1 MILKTP
7 KTTKAPTPTA
17 IPPIKRIELMVGT
30 CLLTIMILGSAT
42 VISVPK
48 AKENTITTKR
58 FFCLDK
64 EDPIYSPTFVK
75 LEEAPMEKIANP
87 TIKTTI
93 PINNNK

>member
-17 IPPIKRIELMVGT
+17 IPPIKRAELMVGT

-48 AKENTITTKR
+48 AKENTITTKTQR
-58 FFCLDK
+58 IL
-64 EDPIYSPTFVK
+64 SQTWV
-75 LEEAPMEKIANP
+75 
-87 TIKTTI
+87 KTTRFLF
-93 PINNNK
+93 